1 MNNYYRLVKEYKRKK
16 SIYYKLTLEE
26 KIEFMK
32 LELKINFINIKETK
46 EHTKA
51 DNKKKKLKL
60 NERRKANDRKN
71 SK

>member
-1 MNNYYRLVKEYKRKK
+1 MKNYYRLVKEYKRKK

-26 KIEFMK
+26 KIDLMN
-32 LELKINFINIKETK
+32 LELKINSIDIKDAK

-51 DNKKKKLKL
+51 ENRKKKIKN
-60 NERRKANDRKN
+60 NERRKLNDRKN

>member
-32 LELKINFINIKETK
+32 LELKINFININSIK

-51 DNKKKKLKL
+51 NNKKKKL